1 MKLNNIVE
9 KLTRHSHTCTC
20 DCCEGGPHYEHEGAL
35 PRDHSGI
42 PAPSLDKVLVARLI
56 AAVVLFVLGLLSHTL
71 FKSEVLEPV
80 FMILAALIAGYD
92 ILISAVL
99 SIIRRRTFDENLL
112 MTVAAIAA
120 FIVGESH
127 EGAAVM
133 LLYQIGELFQD
144 YAVGKTRQ
152 SVAELVNL
160 RTDTATLLDGE
171 TERTVPVEEV
181 AVGATIVIRPDE
193 IVPLDCVVM
202 DGSSVMDTSLLTGD
216 GASQSVKEGDHLLS
230 GYFNTGSTIR
240 AEVTAPASEST
251 SAKILEMVQAESTKR
266 GKTEKFITKFARIY
280 TPIVLALAVIL
291 AVVIPL
297 ATELTFIDSIQR
309 ALVFLVIACP
319 CALVISVPLAYFAGI
334 GGASKL
340 GILFKNSAA
349 MDAIA
354 KTKAVVF
361 DKDGTLTTGGLRVAS
376 VKSDRMDAE
385 MLLKIA
391 AHAEAYSA
399 TPAAKA
405 IVAAYDGNI
414 YLELI
419 DKFVEYPDGV
429 TVTVNNIQISL
440 GTQEFMELRGIDL
453 GEEAGIQN
461 AVYMSIADQYAGRLL
476 LSDAIREDSAD
487 AVRELEF
494 AGGEHVAMLTGDSK
508 EASDA
513 LAKAVGIDEY
523 YADCLPMDKIAKV
536 KDIKSRVGTKG
547 TLIFVGDSI
556 SDIPAIDAADVGI
569 AMGGLGS
576 EAAIEAADVVII
588 DDKPTKVAT
597 AIYAAKSTRSIVF
610 QNVIFILF
618 IKVLV
623 LVLGAFGISPLW
635 FAVFADVGV
644 ALAAVLNSMRAFYIR
659 IPKDKLS

>member
-1 MKLNNIVE
+1 MKLNEIVE
-9 KLTRHSHTCTC
+9 KLTRHSHACTC
-20 DCCEGGPHYEHEGAL
+20 ECCEGGPHYEHEGAL
-35 PRDHSGI
+35 PKGQPVI
-42 PAPSLDKVLVARLI
+42 PKPSLDKIMVARLVV
-56 AAVVLFVLGLLSHTL
+56 AVILFALGLLSHTL
-71 FKSEVLEPV
+71 FKVEILEPI

-92 ILISAVL
+92 ILIGAVV
-99 SIIRRRTFDENLL
+99 SIVKRKTFDENLL
-112 MTVAAIAA
+112 MAVAAIAA

-133 LLYQIGELFQD
+133 LLFQIGELFQD

-160 RTDTATLLDGE
+160 RAETATVLDGE
-171 TERTVPVEEV
+171 EARTVPVDEV
-181 AVGATIVIRPDE
+181 AVGATIVIGPDE
-193 IVPLDCVVM
+193 VVPLDCVVM

-216 GASQSVKEGDHLLS
+216 GAPQSVREGDHLLS
-230 GYFNTGSTIR
+230 GYYNTGTAIK
-240 AEVTAPASEST
+240 AEVTATASEST
-251 SAKILEMVQAESTKR
+251 SARILQMVQAESTKR

-297 ATELTFIDSIQR
+297 VTELSLTESIQR

-334 GGASKL
+334 GGASRL
-340 GILFKNSAA
+340 GVLFKNSAA

-361 DKDGTLTTGGLRVAS
+361 DKDGTLTTGGMRVTS
-376 VKSDRMDAE
+376 VKSDRMEAD

-391 AHAEAYSA
+391 AHAEAY
-399 TPAAKA
+399 AASPTSKA
-405 IVAAYDGNI
+405 IMSAYDGNV

-429 TVTVNNIQISL
+429 TVTVNGILIAL
-440 GTQEFMELRGIDL
+440 GTQSFLELRGIDL
-453 GEEAGIQN
+453 GEDAGVQN
-461 AVYMSIADQYAGRLL
+461 AVYLSIADQYAGRLV

-597 AIYAAKSTRSIVF
+597 AIYAARSTRRIVF

-659 IPKDKLS
+659 IPKDIIK